1 MGYIEMLEKI
11 TEKSTLGNFY
21 AVYFPKKKDYII
33 VMDYIEANKYRKGN
47 YNLTEKFATKEEAIN
62 WAEECKTKDLND
74 TNKKRFY
81 GIYFA
86 DTKEGLVLTNPEE
99 VNKVLYK
106 RSAFCRKFFSE
117 TEALEWI
124 ELVKKEGKDL
134 VQKNNAKIE
143 TSTKK
148 KKKYYGIYFIETG
161 QGIILDSSENVATT
175 VQNKPSYCRKF
186 VSEETALNWLEV
198 VKKVEKNI
206 EPEDIRKYENKLN
219 TQGPIQRYYGVYLY
233 ETQEAFVTNSIEKA
247 ELALKEEK
255 GLLRKFKKEKD
266 AVNWIVQCK
275 NNQRIYYA
283 IFFTEKLKSII
294 VFESEML
301 ELLIKDTPNINKAFG
316 TIAEADKWLKNI
328 EYYYTEEM
336 EKLLKDDTIFFDVG
350 TGRGIGEEVR
360 VSDFAGNSL
369 LNKLEEYTGL
379 INQYGNYNLGKINNT
394 NYGELYGLYLALLI
408 ALRNNIYKIAGDSKT
423 VINQWSKGE
432 IILSKILPYEQ
443 ELIYKVID
451 LRKEF
456 EAKGGEVCYINAS
469 LNPADLGFH
478 KNKRKVKVT
487 EEVDNS

>member
-1 MGYIEMLEKI
+1 MPL
-11 TEKSTLGNFY
+11 S
-21 AVYFPKKKDYII
+21 KKHNYSYQKFTFSFII
-33 VMDYIEANKYRKGN
+33 FLHFI
-47 YNLTEKFATKEEAIN
+47 LTGT
-62 WAEECKTKDLND
+62 
-74 TNKKRFY
+74 
-81 GIYFA
+81 
-86 DTKEGLVLTNPEE
+86 
-99 VNKVLYK
+99 
-106 RSAFCRKFFSE
+106 
-117 TEALEWI
+117 
-124 ELVKKEGKDL
+124 
-134 VQKNNAKIE
+134 
-143 TSTKK
+143 
-148 KKKYYGIYFIETG
+148 
-161 QGIILDSSENVATT
+161 
-175 VQNKPSYCRKF
+175 
-186 VSEETALNWLEV
+186 
-198 VKKVEKNI
+198 
-206 EPEDIRKYENKLN
+206 
-219 TQGPIQRYYGVYLY
+219 VYLY